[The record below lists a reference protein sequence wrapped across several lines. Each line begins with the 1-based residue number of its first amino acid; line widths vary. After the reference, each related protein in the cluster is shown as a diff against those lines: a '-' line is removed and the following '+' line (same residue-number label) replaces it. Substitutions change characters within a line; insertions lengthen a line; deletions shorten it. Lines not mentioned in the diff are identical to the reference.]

1 MENVETRAFE
11 TFGDPSHLRKRYA
24 DDTFVI
30 MKKSKLSEF
39 FTHPNMIESFI
50 QFTLEQE

>member
-1 MENVETRAFE
+1 MEFVKKPALE
-11 TFGDPSHLRKRYA
+11 TFADPPRLWKRYT

-39 FTHPNMIESFI
+39 FTQLNIIDSSI
-50 QFTLEQE
+50 